1 MKRTTYSIGV
11 IGLLIS
17 IAACTEPEFP
27 KEAPTNAVALR
38 LPEQPYTYQGDDHI
52 ATLGRVLFYD
62 TRLSINNSISCGT
75 CHKQELAFSDNV
87 AHSRGFENKVTPRN
101 TPPIQ
106 NIGNVAGI
114 TLEDFRG
121 FENLF
126 WDGRETLLQSMVLKP
141 ITNHVEMGMS
151 DAAAVVQK
159 VNEQPYYKALVD
171 KAFNTSTITQNQL
184 GIALASFVANMQ
196 ANNTAFDLASKNKPD
211 ALSPI
216 QQQGLELFVK
226 KYNCISCHRI
236 TNPGIYSQF
245 TEFSN
250 IGLDVFYTDNG
261 RGAITNRSDDNGK
274 FKVPNLRNVALTAP
288 YMHDGRFTTLDE
300 VIDHY
305 STGIN
310 NNTNLDPRLKDKNN
324 QAAVFNITATEKKAM
339 IAFLGSL
346 TDFSLTT
353 DKRLSDPF
361 TKN

>member
-1 MKRTTYSIGV
+1 MKAIPSAIGI
-11 IGLLIS
+11 IGLFIS
-17 IAACTEPEFP
+17 IAACTETEFP
-27 KEAPTNAVALR
+27 KEAPTNSVALR
-38 LPEQPYTYQGDDHI
+38 LPEQPYSYDGDDHI
-52 ATLGRVLFYD
+52 VTLGRVLFYD

-106 NIGNVAGI
+106 NIGNATSI
-114 TLEDFRG
+114 QLDDFSG

-126 WDGRETLLQSMVLKP
+126 WDGRETMLQSMVLRP

-151 DAAAVVQK
+151 NGATVLAK
-159 VNEQPYYKALVD
+159 VNEQSYYQSLSK
-171 KAFNTSTITQNQL
+171 KAFGSTTMTQNQMAV
-184 GIALASFVANMQ
+184 ALASFVANLQ
-196 ANNTAFDLASKNKPD
+196 PSNTAFDLTSKDQPD

-216 QQQGLELFVK
+216 QQQGLDLFIE

-236 TNPGIYSQF
+236 TKPGNYSKF
-245 TEFSN
+245 AAFAN

-261 RGAITNRSDDNGK
+261 RGNITNNSADNGK
-274 FKVPNLRNVALTAP
+274 FKIPNLRNVTLTAP
-288 YMHDGRFTTLDE
+288 YMHDGRFATLEE
-300 VIDHY
+300 VMDHY

-310 NNTNLDPRLKDKNN
+310 NNTNLDPRLRDKNN
-324 QAAVFNITATEKKAM
+324 QAAVFNITPTEKKAI

-346 TDFSLTT
+346 TDFNLTT
-353 DKRLSDPF
+353 DERLSDPF